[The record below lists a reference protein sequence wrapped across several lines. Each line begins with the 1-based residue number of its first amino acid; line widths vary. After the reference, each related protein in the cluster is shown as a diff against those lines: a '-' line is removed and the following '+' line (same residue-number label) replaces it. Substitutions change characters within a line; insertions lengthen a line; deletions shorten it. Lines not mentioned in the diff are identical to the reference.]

1 MASWSML
8 KIKLDS
14 SSKITPTWL
23 WTIGSMIRS
32 ELSILDT
39 MERNNPKYRMDIGY
53 LSDASVLHPF
63 AETSK

>member
-1 MASWSML
+1 M
-8 KIKLDS
+8 KLDYPF
-14 SSKITPTWL
+14 KITETLL
-23 WTIGSMIRS
+23 WWRDNLIRS

-39 MERNNPKYRMDIGY
+39 MECNNPKYRMNIGY